1 MTAKLFKCAAIYA
14 FITAPWVPSVLA
26 QNGTTHT
33 SSAPAPGKIVG
44 TVFDSET
51 REPLVGGIVAIIDTN
66 LGNVTNE
73 DGYYFVTDVP
83 AGLLTIRA
91 EYLGYATITRELMIP
106 EGETVTVDFG
116 LPSEVVLADAIMA
129 VVEREPIPISERID
143 RAYTMTSDIQ
153 VNVPDALP
161 EESCRAEVTI
171 HGSYIVDGK
180 WQLQASVGQL
190 VCGNQ
195 RIECR
200 PVVVYQP
207 LDGSAPSV
215 EIESLEQAEGQPQ

>member
-1 MTAKLFKCAAIYA
+1 MKLFKCIAFYA
-14 FITAPWVPSVLA
+14 LVTAPWATSA
-26 QNGTTHT
+26 QAQTGSNHT
-33 SSAPAPGKIVG
+33 SPVPATGKLVG

-51 REPLVGGIVAIIDTN
+51 REPLVGGIVAIVDTN

-83 AGLLTIRA
+83 AGLITIRA
-91 EYLGYATITRELMIP
+91 EYLGYATITRELEVP

-153 VNVPDALP
+153 VNVPEALP
-161 EESCRAEVTI
+161 EESCRAQVTV
-171 HGSYIVDGK
+171 HGSYIINGK

-207 LDGSAPSV
+207 LDGSQPTV
-215 EIESLEQAEGQPQ
+215 EIDSLKPIEGAAQ